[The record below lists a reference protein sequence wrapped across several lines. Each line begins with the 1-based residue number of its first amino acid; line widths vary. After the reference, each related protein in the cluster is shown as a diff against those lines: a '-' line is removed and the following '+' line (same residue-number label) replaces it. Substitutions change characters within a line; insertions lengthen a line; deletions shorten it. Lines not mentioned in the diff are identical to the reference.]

1 MRAPH
6 PQSVYTLPHEQTVL
20 NTLRKYGV
28 VKAHLFGSAARGE
41 LTPASDLDFLIEM
54 KASPDYGVLLRLSEE
69 LEQITGYPVD
79 VLTSIKPVFRPYIEP
94 DLTELPL

>member
-1 MRAPH
+1 M
-6 PQSVYTLPHEQTVL
+6 L

-54 KASPDYGVLLRLSEE
+54 KDSPDYGVLLRLSEE
-69 LEQITGYPVD
+69 LEKSTGYPVD
-79 VLTSIKPVFRPYIEP
+79 VMTSINPVFSPYIEP

>member
-1 MRAPH
+1 M
-6 PQSVYTLPHEQTVL
+6 L

-54 KASPDYGVLLRLSEE
+54 KDSPDYGVLLRLSEE
-69 LEQITGYPVD
+69 LETGYPVD

-94 DLTELPL
+94 DLMELPL

>member
-1 MRAPH
+1 MGWLKRT
-6 PQSVYTLPHEQTVL
+6 Y
-20 NTLRKYGV
+20 
-28 VKAHLFGSAARGE
+28 SAARHAAS
-41 LTPASDLDFLIEM
+41 LNPTSDLDFLVEM
-54 KASPDYGVLLRLSEE
+54 KDSPDYGVLLRLSEE

>member
-6 PQSVYTLPHEQTVL
+6 PQPVYTLPHEQTVL

-54 KASPDYGVLLRLSEE
+54 KDSPDYGVLLRLSEE

-79 VLTSIKPVFRPYIEP
+79 VLTSIKPVFRSYIEP